1 MRAKSVLAEVEAV
14 AGSAAVAGR
23 IVGVDSSGRALVVV
37 GSQFE
42 SPLIARS
49 LIQLDQAAVSDLSAL
64 PAVAVIFE
72 NGDPSLPIIAGWLH
86 ERIVSSGSKAIPAQ
100 SIDETAV
107 LEAKR
112 IVLRADVE
120 FELLCGASS
129 ILLRRDGHVVIK
141 GAQLVSRA
149 SGSNKIKGATVDI
162 N

>member
-1 MRAKSVLAEVEAV
+1 MSAKSFLAEIETAT
-14 AGSAAVAGR
+14 GSAAAVGR
-23 IVGVDSSGRALVVV
+23 IVGVDSGGRALVVV
-37 GSQFE
+37 GGRFE

-49 LIQLDQAAVSDLSAL
+49 LIQVDQGALSDLSAL

-86 ERIVSSGSKAIPAQ
+86 QRIVSSPAEAVPAQ
-100 SIDETAV
+100 STEETAV
-107 LEAKR
+107 LDAKR
-112 IVLRADVE
+112 ILLRADVE